1 MRNYGLDSRRPWPRT
16 GCRIGVNSNVNA
28 FFMMC
33 KDIPCNNCGR
43 RWEHSSEAVEWFPR
57 QTVFRL
63 LFSSSEKDL
72 GEAEEGPIGIP
83 VERKQCA
90 DPGEPRK
97 EEDKAFHPQMGDRS
111 MEGRVGAEGSGLR
124 WIQE

>member
-16 GCRIGVNSNVNA
+16 GSRIGVNSNVNA

-90 DPGEPRK
+90 DPGGAK
-97 EEDKAFHPQMGDRS
+97 EGGGQGFSSADGGPEYG
-111 MEGRVGAEGSGLR
+111 G
-124 WIQE
+124 